1 MRGIMVAAFTAASVA
16 GCAGTGQLPADTE
29 ATDFSLNPEAFR
41 SEGIGFLLS
50 MRQRRSRPPPLQ
62 SPGRSW

>member
-1 MRGIMVAAFTAASVA
+1 MCGIMVAAIAATSIA

-29 ATDFSLNPEAFR
+29 ATVFSLHPEAFR
-41 SEGIGFLLS
+41 SEGNS
-50 MRQRRSRPPPLQ
+50 MGQRRSRPAPLQ